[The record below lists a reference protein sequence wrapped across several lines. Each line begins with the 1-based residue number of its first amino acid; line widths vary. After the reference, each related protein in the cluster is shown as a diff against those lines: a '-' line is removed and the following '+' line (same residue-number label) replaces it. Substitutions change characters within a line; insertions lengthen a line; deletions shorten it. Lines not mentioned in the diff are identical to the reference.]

1 MLQSFL
7 DNGILN
13 KVRAAYMIHGT
24 LVKIKDIDE
33 DDFQTTPVEWE
44 TRAMD
49 LPPVEL
55 PIEVEIVKARRFV
68 SQSEALRVMRGLIT
82 SKWNTKYPG
91 TLGLFLH
98 NKANIRFARE
108 VDFLRINNRDQ
119 IEHRYIR
126 NPLWR
131 LKNPVLRHKVSTE
144 ASLLVTPALQSQL
157 YALLDIG
164 HDGRWM
170 QSFQLEDPQA
180 KHLYKWQ
187 SDHSARTDQLTHTPE
202 QLLRLMHNILNYTG
216 LPPILLEFKEDGDAC
231 MFSVQTKGNTGTRDE
246 KPNFNW
252 LNDNSESEYEKLGS
266 VNSSPRV
273 IFTGMK
279 ITMIMSWA
287 MNSRILIHEL
297 AHYFTF
303 CIPTSYR
310 LNKGEVSL
318 SFKQY
323 EELFCGH
330 GLLYMGVYARML
342 VKFYHIKE
350 DWLLD
355 SWDDAGLKYITI
367 DDLKLDA
374 VEKAITGHYKA
385 QG

>member
-1 MLQSFL
+1 ML
-7 DNGILN
+7 
-13 KVRAAYMIHGT
+13 HGT

-44 TRAMD
+44 THAMG

-55 PIEVEIVKARRFV
+55 PIEVEIVQVRTFK
-68 SQSEALRVMRGLIT
+68 SQAEAIGVMQGLIG

-98 NKANIRFARE
+98 NKPNVRFARE
-108 VDFLRINNRDQ
+108 VDFLRLTPTDK

-131 LKNPVLRHKVSTE
+131 LKQGVYRHKVSTD
-144 ASLLVTPALQSQL
+144 AGMLVTPALQSQL

-164 HDGRWM
+164 HDKHWM

-180 KHLYKWQ
+180 KPLYKWQ
-187 SDHSARTDQLTHTPE
+187 SDNSKRTDQLTHSPE
-202 QLLRLMHNILNYTG
+202 QLLRLMHNILNYTK
-216 LPPILLEFKEDGDAC
+216 LPPIALEFKETGDAC
-231 MFSVQTKGNTGTRDE
+231 MFSVQTKKKGRDTDGGDGGE

-252 LNDNSESEYEKLGS
+252 LHDIGQSEYEKLGDI
-266 VNSSPRV
+266 NTAPRV
-273 IFTGMK
+273 VFTGMK

-287 MNSRILIHEL
+287 MNARILIHEL

-310 LNKGEVSL
+310 LNKGEISL

-323 EELFCGH
+323 QELFCGH

-342 VKFYHIKE
+342 VKFYHVKE
-350 DWLLD
+350 DWLLS
-355 SWDDAGLKYITI
+355 SWDEAGLKYIAI
-367 DDLKLDA
+367 DDLNLES
-374 VEKAITGHYKA
+374 VERAITGHYKA
-385 QG
+385 QSQD

>member
-1 MLQSFL
+1 
-7 DNGILN
+7 
-13 KVRAAYMIHGT
+13 MIHGT

-55 PIEVEIVKARRFV
+55 PIEVEIVKGRRFS
-68 SQSEALRVMRGLIT
+68 SQSDALRVMRGLIT

-98 NKANIRFARE
+98 SKENIRFARE

-131 LKNPVLRHKVSTE
+131 LKTPVLRHKVSTE
-144 ASLLVTPALQSQL
+144 ASMLVTPALQSQL

-170 QSFQLEDPQA
+170 QSFQLLYPQA

-187 SDHSARTDQLTHTPE
+187 SDHSTRTDQLTHSPE

-216 LPPILLEFKEDGDAC
+216 LPPISLEFKEDGDAC
-231 MFSVQTKGNTGTRDE
+231 MFSVQTKGKKASDDE

-252 LNDNSESEYEKLGS
+252 LNDNSESEYEKLGHI
-266 VNSSPRV
+266 NSIPRV

-350 DWLLD
+350 DWLLN
-355 SWDDAGLKYITI
+355 SWDEAGLKYITI
-367 DDLKLDA
+367 DDLKLDD
-374 VEKAITGHYKA
+374 VEKAITGHYKS